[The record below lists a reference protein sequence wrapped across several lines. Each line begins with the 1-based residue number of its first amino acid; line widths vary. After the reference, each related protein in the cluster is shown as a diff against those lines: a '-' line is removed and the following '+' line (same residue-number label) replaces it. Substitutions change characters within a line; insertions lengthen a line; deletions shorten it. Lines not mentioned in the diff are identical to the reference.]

1 MKKFTIFNLALVS
14 VVMSIISA
22 TSPNAEIYTP
32 RIDARQ
38 AKQQKRI
45 QQGVNSGQISPGE
58 AARLN
63 AQQDRIERLEDWVEA
78 DGVLSGKERARL
90 AHRQNKASRN
100 IHRKKHNRWR

>member
-14 VVMSIISA
+14 VVMSIMSTTSA
-22 TSPNAEIYTP
+22 NAGVYTP

-45 QQGVNSGQISPGE
+45 QQGINSGQISPGE

-63 AQQDRIERLEDWVEA
+63 AQQDRIELLEDRVEA

-100 IHRKKHNRWR
+100 IHRMKHNRWR